1 MADDISTNVVSGNT
15 SPFHFQE
22 NDENAQVKLPFGMS
36 TFVALTDDASSQKI
50 YYSAEQAENDLGYNS
65 SIYQQIANYLAQDG
79 APSAVRLVMFNK
91 NDFKAGTPVTGIT
104 LNPTTVT
111 GQVGGSQ
118 QITATIEPTGATDK
132 SVTWLSAD
140 PSIAS
145 VDNTGKITFASAG
158 TTTITATAQGGHK
171 AQVAVTVSS
180 HS

>member
-36 TFVALTDDASSQKI
+36 TFVALTDEASSQKI
-50 YYSAEQAENDLGYNS
+50 YYTAEQAENDLGYKS

-79 APSAVRLVMFNK
+79 APSAVRLVMFNEA
-91 NDFKAGTPVTGIT
+91 DFKAGTPVTGIT

-118 QITATIEPTGATDK
+118 QITPTIAPVGATDK
-132 SVTWLSAD
+132 SINWLSAN

-158 TTTITATAQGGHK
+158 TTTITATAQGGHQ
-171 AQVAVTVSS
+171 AQVAVKVSS